1 MEGGKSMN
9 KVHTQTIA
17 TVRASDNFIEW
28 VRNKL
33 KETGTSEITLAEHC
47 NVERKTIVA
56 ILCGKRSP
64 KLDIVAN
71 IYNYFG
77 ETEIRIPIK

>member
-28 VRNKL
+28 VRTKL
-33 KETGTSEITLAEHC
+33 KETGTSEITLADHC
-47 NVERKTIVA
+47 NVERKT
-56 ILCGKRSP
+56 
-64 KLDIVAN
+64 IVAN